1 MVLPAVKTKPT
12 NRFEDQI
19 TLIYGAPKVGKSTF
33 CSQFESPLF
42 LDSESGLR
50 NLETYN
56 IPISNWQDAMDAY
69 AALSEAKKKGELPF
83 KTLVFDTINNF
94 YLMCMEHVCK
104 KNGINHPSDL
114 DYGKGWSMV
123 RIPFTNLMNAFKSLG
138 LGIVYVAHASEKTI
152 KTRKGEYTRFDA
164 AIAGQAYEQIVGSAD
179 FILFAQIETDAN
191 GERRILR
198 TKPCEYWN
206 AGDKTG
212 KLPEVLPLDAK
223 AFIAAYNEAIGAK
236 NDAKEK

>member
-1 MVLPAVKTKPT
+1 MKLPTTKSQPVH
-12 NRFEDQI
+12 RFEDEI

-33 CSQFESPLF
+33 CSQFEAPLF

-50 NLETYN
+50 NLETYT
-56 IPISNWQDAMDAY
+56 ISISCWQDAIDAY
-69 AALSEAKKKGELPF
+69 DALSEAKKKGELPF

-104 KNGINHPSDL
+104 KNGIAHPTDL

-123 RIPFTNLMNAFKSLG
+123 RIPFTNLMNAYNNLG
-138 LGIVYVAHASEKTI
+138 LGIVYVAHATERNI
-152 KTRKGEYTRFDA
+152 KTRKGEYTRYDA
-164 AIAGQAYEQIVGSAD
+164 AIAGQVYELIVGSCD
-179 FILFAQIETDAN
+179 FVLYAVIDSDTN

-198 TKPCEYWN
+198 TKPCEFWN

-212 KLPEVLPLDAK
+212 KLPPELPLDAK
-223 AFIAAYNEAIGAK
+223 EFLKAYNDAI
-236 NDAKEK
+236 KESK

>member
-1 MVLPAVKTKPT
+1 MNLPTTKSKPVS
-12 NRFEDQI
+12 RFEDEI

-33 CSQFESPLF
+33 CSQFEAPLF

-56 IPISNWQDAMDAY
+56 IPIGCWEDVMDAY
-69 AALSEAKKKGELPF
+69 KALHEAKKNGTLIF

-94 YLMCMEHVCK
+94 YLYCMDFICR
-104 KNGINHPSDL
+104 KNGIKHPSDL

-123 RIPFTNLMNAFKSLG
+123 RTQFTTAMNAFKSLG
-138 LGIVYVAHASEKTI
+138 LGIVYVSHASEKQI
-152 KTRKGEYTRFDA
+152 KTRAGEYTRYDC
-164 AIAGQAYEQIVGSAD
+164 AISGQAYELIVGSCD
-179 FILFAQIETDAN
+179 FVLFALIESTPD
-191 GERRILR
+191 GERRILK

-212 KLPEVLPLDAK
+212 KLPDEIDLNVDAFLK
-223 AFIAAYNEAIGAK
+223 AYNNAIKGGK
-236 NDAKEK
+236 

>member
-1 MVLPAVKTKPT
+1 MALPTQKSKPVT
-12 NRFEDQI
+12 RFEDMI

-33 CSQFESPLF
+33 CSQFEAPLF

-56 IPISNWQDAMDAY
+56 MSIGCWQDAIDAY
-69 AALSEAKKKGELPF
+69 GDLLSAKKAGTLGF

-123 RIPFTNLMNAFKSLG
+123 RIPFTNLMNAYKNLG

-152 KTRKGEYTRFDA
+152 KTRKGEYTRYDA
-164 AIAGQAYEQIVGSAD
+164 AIAGQAYELIVGSCD
-179 FILFAQIETDAN
+179 FVLYAAIDSDEN
-191 GERRILR
+191 GEKRILH

-212 KLPEVLPLDAK
+212 RLPPEIPLDAN
-223 AFIAAYNEAIGAK
+223 AFLKAYNETKKGA
-236 NDAKEK
+236 

>member
-1 MVLPAVKTKPT
+1 MIKLPTAKSKPVT
-12 NRFEDQI
+12 RFEDEI

-56 IPISNWQDAMDAY
+56 VPIASWQDAIDAY
-69 AALSEAKKKGELPF
+69 NALAEAKNNGKLAY

-94 YLMCMEHVCK
+94 YLYCMEHVCK
-104 KNGINHPSDL
+104 KNGISHPSDL
-114 DYGKGWSMV
+114 EYGKGWNMV
-123 RIPFTNLMNAFKSLG
+123 KIPFTNLMNAFKGLG

-152 KTRKGEYTRFDA
+152 KTRRGEYTRYDA
-164 AIAGQAYEQIVGSAD
+164 AIAGQVYELIVGSCD
-179 FILFAQIETDAN
+179 FILYATIESDEN
-191 GERRILR
+191 GERRIIR

-212 KLPEVLPLDAK
+212 LLPEEIELNAK
-223 AFIAAYNEAIGAK
+223 TFVEAYEKAIKEAK
-236 NDAKEK
+236 K